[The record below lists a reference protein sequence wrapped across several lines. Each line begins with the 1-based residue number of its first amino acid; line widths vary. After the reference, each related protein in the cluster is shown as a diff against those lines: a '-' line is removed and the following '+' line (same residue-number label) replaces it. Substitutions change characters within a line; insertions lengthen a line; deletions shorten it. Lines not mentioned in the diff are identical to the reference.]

1 MKHVARILG
10 IVGGIG
16 AVVWAIRD
24 RFVSVAIS
32 REPEPPA
39 FKRPPPTTATDET
52 MEESDDDESDPDVD
66 PEITSVT
73 GIGPVYATRLE
84 SAGVSTVADL
94 SASDPEEIASVAEVS
109 VSRAKDWIDQARD
122 LV

>member
-1 MKHVARILG
+1 M
-10 IVGGIG
+10 
-16 AVVWAIRD
+16 WAIRD

-39 FKRPPPTTATDET
+39 FETPPAKVRADPVTVPADPAPGVADEPVT
-52 MEESDDDESDPDVD
+52 P

-84 SAGVSTVADL
+84 SAGVSTLSDL
-94 SASDPEEIASVAEVS
+94 SGSSADEIASAAEVS
-109 VSRAKDWIDQARD
+109 VSRATDWIQQARS
-122 LV
+122 LL